1 VRRATVLALLV
12 VTTAIAACGG
22 GAGAG
27 VRRGDLVWEQ
37 PPLEFV
43 PQGLTS
49 DRVVVGR
56 VRNDSLRPLRLV
68 AARVLVRDAAGRAL
82 RGSVG
87 FTTTYAHGLFG
98 AFQQP
103 SALPTEELV
112 RLGRVVELRPGE
124 TAPFYAA
131 WRMAPHSRPPV
142 HVDYGAGD
150 LTLPARG
157 SAAGA

>member
-1 VRRATVLALLV
+1 MSRASAMALL
-12 VTTAIAACGG
+12 IATMAVAGCGG
-22 GAGAG
+22 GGAG

-43 PQGLTS
+43 PQGLAS

-68 AARVLVRDAAGRAL
+68 AARVVVRDGAGRAL
-82 RGSVG
+82 RASVG

-131 WRMAPHSRPPV
+131 WRMPAGTRGPV

-150 LTLPARG
+150 LTLPARR
-157 SAAGA
+157 SARGV

>member
-1 VRRATVLALLV
+1 MRRASALALLMA
-12 VTTAIAACGG
+12 TMALAGCGG
-22 GAGAG
+22 GGAG
-27 VRRGDLVWEQ
+27 VRRGDLVWAQ

-43 PQGLTS
+43 PQGLAS

-68 AARVLVRDAAGRAL
+68 AARLLVRDDTGRTL
-82 RGSVG
+82 RSSVG

-124 TAPFYAA
+124 TAPFYVA
-131 WRMAPHSRPPV
+131 WRMPASAQGPV
-142 HVDYGAGD
+142 HVDYGAAD
-150 LTLPARG
+150 LTLPARR
-157 SAAGA
+157 SARGV